1 MDDYTLATT
10 RLPQGEQLLLQSS
23 EATIVLNLEDKLRL
37 REGEQTL
44 ELQSGEAAFLTPNSR
59 CELSAHGRAYVVIAS
74 NH

>member
-1 MDDYTLATT
+1 MDHNGSG
-10 RLPQGEQLLLQSS
+10 RLPAMAGPVKSGLLDDQDRVGG
-23 EATIVLNLEDKLRL
+23 ARL

-59 CELSAHGRAYVVIAS
+59 CELAAHGQAYVVIAS